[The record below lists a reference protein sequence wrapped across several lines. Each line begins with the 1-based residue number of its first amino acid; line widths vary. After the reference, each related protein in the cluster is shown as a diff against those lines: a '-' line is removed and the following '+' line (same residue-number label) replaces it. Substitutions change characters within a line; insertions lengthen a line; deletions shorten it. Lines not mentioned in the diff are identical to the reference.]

1 MERFVNNKILIH
13 YIFFIK
19 KFYKNNKARQK
30 MNGLCYMDGLVSTG
44 NKFPYT
50 ILKIIFAIR
59 KEIILF
65 FINILK
71 RVVDK
76 VPLYFKNYF
85 VSSCVFRIC
94 ALLLFFKDK

>member
-1 MERFVNNKILIH
+1 
-13 YIFFIK
+13 
-19 KFYKNNKARQK
+19 

-71 RVVDK
+71 QFVDK
-76 VPLYFKNYF
+76 VCFFLLKIIL
-85 VSSCVFRIC
+85 CHRVF
-94 ALLLFFKDK
+94 FE

>member
-1 MERFVNNKILIH
+1 
-13 YIFFIK
+13 
-19 KFYKNNKARQK
+19 

-71 RVVDK
+71 WVVDK
-76 VPLYFKNYF
+76 VLLFSKKYFM
-85 VSSCVFRIC
+85 STRIFRIRSRVI
-94 ALLLFFKDK
+94 FFKE